1 MEQAVMPPEAITG
14 SAESAERPP
23 LLFLCHRIPYPPNK
37 GDKIRAFHLLRHLAR
52 HFRIHLATF
61 VDDPADWSYTGDV
74 DALCETT
81 DFAPLSPTRARMRS
95 ISALATGEPLTLPYY
110 RDRGLAKRVASIVA
124 RHEIDHAVVY
134 SAAMAQ
140 YLPEGAVFHRRVL
153 DFVDVDS
160 NKWLQYSARKPWP
173 WSWVYRRESHRLLSY
188 ERTLAERFDAGLF
201 VSSAEADLFR
211 SLAPEVACR
220 IGHYDNGVD
229 STYFSPG
236 RNYERPFPADARV
249 LVFTGAMDYWPN
261 VDAVCWFADEVFPA
275 LRKVDSRLAFYIVGT
290 NPAPQVQA
298 LAKREGIHVTGR
310 VPDVRPYLEHALAAV
325 APMRVARGVQNKV
338 LEAMAMARPV
348 LLTARGL
355 EGIGACDGEHVL
367 LGETADDYAR
377 HLKGLLGERYGNIG
391 ERARALVR
399 RRFAWDS
406 CLPEVVAL
414 LAGTPATS
422 VGVAHG

>member
-1 MEQAVMPPEAITG
+1 MGHAAVTPEVING
-14 SAESAERPP
+14 SVNAEVRPP

-52 HFRIHLATF
+52 HFRVHLATF
-61 VDDPADWSYTGDV
+61 VDDPADWSHTATV
-74 DALCETT
+74 EALCETA
-81 DFAPLSPTRARMRS
+81 DFFPLSSTRARMRS
-95 ISALATGEPLTLPYY
+95 VSALATGEPLTVPYY
-110 RDRGLAKRVASIVA
+110 RDRGLAKRVASIVD
-124 RHEIDHAVVY
+124 RYDIDHAMVY

-140 YLPEGAVFHRRVL
+140 YLPEGADFHRRVL

-160 NKWLQYSARKPWP
+160 NKWLQYSARKRWP

-188 ERTLAERFDAGLF
+188 EITLAGEFDAGLF

-229 STYFSPG
+229 ASFFSPG
-236 RNYERPFPADARV
+236 PDHACPFSGDVRPI
-249 LVFTGAMDYWPN
+249 VFTGAMDYWPN
-261 VDAVCWFADEVFPA
+261 VDAVRWFTDEVFPEMQ
-275 LRKVDSRLAFYIVGT
+275 RVDARVRFYIVGT
-290 NPAPQVQA
+290 NPTPEVQA
-298 LAKREGIHVTGR
+298 LAKRDGVHVTGR

-355 EGIGACDGEHVL
+355 EGIDACDGEHVL
-367 LGETADDYAR
+367 LGETADDYAS
-377 HLKGLLGERYGNIG
+377 HLEGLLGDRYGNIG
-391 ERARALVR
+391 ARARALVR
-399 RRFAWDS
+399 SRFAWDS

-414 LAGTPATS
+414 LEGVPAAS
-422 VGVAHG
+422 PRVQHG